1 MQTEVCTCK
10 VHSYLK
16 GGTLLL
22 HLMSDGSGIASIG
35 KHDAALNFI
44 RFRLLV
50 VLLKAIKKFLCY
62 NKIKQKTLLLLVNG
76 FISLFMYYRISKK
89 YVRTFY

>member
-50 VLLKAIKKFLCY
+50 FLYIKT
-62 NKIKQKTLLLLVNG
+62 N
-76 FISLFMYYRISKK
+76 
-89 YVRTFY
+89 

>member
-62 NKIKQKTLLLLVNG
+62 NKIKQKNFTFTCKWFHK
-76 FISLFMYYRISKK
+76 FI
-89 YVRTFY
+89 YVLQDFQKICKNM